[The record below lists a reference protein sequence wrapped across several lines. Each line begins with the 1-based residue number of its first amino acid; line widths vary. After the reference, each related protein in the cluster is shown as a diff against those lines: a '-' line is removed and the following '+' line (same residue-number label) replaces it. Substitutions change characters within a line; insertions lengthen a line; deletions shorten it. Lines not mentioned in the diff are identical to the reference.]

1 MKSSIVIPAFNAA
14 DYIVETITSLLQENG
29 DDYEIILVD
38 DGSTDNTKEVVAPYL
53 NDRVRYI
60 YQANS
65 GGPAKPRNTGIAN
78 STGELI
84 FLFDADDIALPDKM
98 QASVA
103 LLDQHPDAGMLFTN
117 FNVVDQGGTITEHK
131 YLDKYIT
138 LNKLLEY
145 ELGDNAFKLNPVDCF
160 AGLFKSNFIG
170 TPGVAIRRSVFEKL
184 GLFDESMRNLDDRD
198 MWIRVAK
205 EYPLIYVNTPYFNYR
220 NNPLGISKQRLQDQ
234 AWERIQIADK
244 FIGRE
249 GNSKTIEQ
257 LLKEFKAVNYLKI
270 AYINADE
277 LFDSSLARKTF
288 FKSFML
294 KPSFKAFKGFV
305 KALSGDKALSLYKR
319 YIR

>member
-1 MKSSIVIPAFNAA
+1 MKSSIVIPTFNAA
-14 DYIVETITSLLQENG
+14 DYIVETIASLLQQNS

-53 NDRVRYI
+53 NDRLRYI

-65 GGPAKPRNTGIAN
+65 GGPAKPRNTGIAH

-84 FLFDADDIALPDKM
+84 FFFDADDIALPGKM

-117 FNVVDQGGTITEHK
+117 FNLADQGGAIMEHK

-138 LNKLLEY
+138 LQKLLEY

-160 AGLFKSNFIG
+160 AGLLKSNFIG
-170 TPGVAIRRSVFEKL
+170 TPGVAIRRSVFEKV
-184 GLFDESMRNLDDRD
+184 GFFDESMRNLDDRD
-198 MWIRVAK
+198 MWVRVAK

-220 NNPLGISKQRLQDQ
+220 NNPLSISKQRLQDQ
-234 AWERIQIADK
+234 AWERIQIANK
-244 FIGRE
+244 FIGKE
-249 GNSKTIEQ
+249 GNSKTIEK
-257 LLKEFKAVNYLKI
+257 LLKEFKSVNYLKI

-277 LFDSSLARKTF
+277 IFDSNLARKTF
-288 FKSFML
+288 LKSFML
-294 KPSFKAFKGFV
+294 KPSVKAFKGFV
-305 KALSGDKALSLYKR
+305 KALLGDKALSLYKR